1 MGCAPPASPPPA
13 SPWNNWRRSW
23 TLRRADGREV
33 ALQVTPL
40 TEALRTGERVRAE
53 EIVLRIPDGRSI
65 TTLQDLQP
73 IRELERLR
81 SEFLGMVGHEL
92 RVPLSSI

>member
-1 MGCAPPASPPPA
+1 MEQLAQGP
-13 SPWNNWRRSW
+13 

-40 TEALRTGERVRAE
+40 AETLCTGKRVRAE